1 MNINRLL
8 ANMDNMARTNDFS
21 VNIFGPGMGIGRKR
35 EIGAGGLNRRTH
47 GRKHGSY
54 TIESG
59 DTLTQIA
66 ANNNTTI
73 EALMDANK
81 NIKDA
86 NVIRAGDSLSI
97 PGTGERTF
105 KKQSLSIR
113 GLRCTNINLP
123 GRSFITTPHTEYA
136 GGPKTNRI
144 QSIDYEGG
152 QVQMTFMC
160 DSTFEDKNKIELWQR
175 MIFDGAYSYEY
186 YDNYVGHIE
195 IEQEGRNKQP
205 IYSVRLHEAFP
216 SSIQSQTLDSQG
228 GPNLQ
233 TFTCTFAFRTWSSNF
248 NNQSGGLLGGLF
260 NKISGKI
267 NTKIDE
273 KLDDLLGF

>member
-1 MNINRLL
+1 MNINRLM

-21 VNIFGPGMGIGRKR
+21 VNIFGPGGTQFAMMNTDSINDFASEGLANPLSSDESLASPFSTAFSKFIGGRDSETGITNKWRMP
-35 EIGAGGLNRRTH
+35 NQ
-47 GRKHGSY
+47 
-54 TIESG
+54 
-59 DTLTQIA
+59 QI
-66 ANNNTTI
+66 
-73 EALMDANK
+73 
-81 NIKDA
+81 
-86 NVIRAGDSLSI
+86 
-97 PGTGERTF
+97 
-105 KKQSLSIR
+105 SIR
-113 GLRCTNINLP
+113 GIRCTNISLP
-123 GRSFITTPHTEYA
+123 GRSFVTTPHTEYA
-136 GGPKTNRI
+136 GGPKVNRI

-175 MIFDGAYSYEY
+175 MIFDGAYTYEY

-205 IYSVRLHEAFP
+205 IYSVRLHEVFP
-216 SSIQSQTLDSQG
+216 SSIQAQTLDAMG

-248 NNQSGGLLGGLF
+248 NNQSGGILGGLF

-267 NTKIDE
+267 NTKIDK
-273 KLDDLLGF
+273 KLDDILGF